1 MVIATF
7 RDLKVW
13 HKAHGLVLD
22 IYRITKTFPV
32 EEKYGLVSQIRR
44 SATSIPTNIVEG
56 FNRKSKKD
64 YAHFINIANG
74 SLEETKY
81 HILLSR
87 DLGYLAENDFNA
99 MGNGC
104 DEIGKMLYGFYQ
116 RLSL

>member
-32 EEKYGLVSQIRR
+32 EE
-44 SATSIPTNIVEG
+44 
-56 FNRKSKKD
+56 
-64 YAHFINIANG
+64 
-74 SLEETKY
+74 TKY

-99 MGNGC
+99 LGNGC